1 MAFEDGVAWV
11 WLAGGMLPGDSP
23 PPGSW
28 TRFLVLTKGTGTGT
42 MVSWS

>member
-11 WLAGGMLPGDSP
+11 GLAGGTLPGDSP
-23 PPGSW
+23 PPGSRTW
-28 TRFLVLTKGTGTGT
+28 FLVLTKGTATGT